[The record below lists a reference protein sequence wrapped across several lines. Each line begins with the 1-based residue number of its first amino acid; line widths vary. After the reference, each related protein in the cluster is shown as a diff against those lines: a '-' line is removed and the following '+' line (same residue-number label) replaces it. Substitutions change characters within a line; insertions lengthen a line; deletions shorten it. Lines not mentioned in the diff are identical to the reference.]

1 VAVDAGGNAFTSED
15 GTSWSP
21 ADIDSNELTSVSCA
35 TASFCVAVDDDGQ
48 ASTWNG
54 SGWSSDSDID
64 NTESFDS
71 VSCTT
76 TPTPF
81 CTAVDNSGHA
91 LTYNGV
97 SWSAPYDFD
106 TNAGL
111 SVSCVTTT
119 SCMAVDDGGDALAW
133 DGAGNSGADW
143 SSTGID
149 TESLDSVSCPSAGF
163 CVVVDQ
169 DGNALVYNGPAP
181 AVTVSAVSPNTGP
194 TTGSTGVTITGSGF
208 TAGSTVDF
216 AGVAASGVH
225 FVNSSTL
232 TASSPPESAG
242 TVDVIVTTAAG
253 SSTANPADQFTYTVV
268 QSPSNTPCEPSCS
281 ATVSTPLD
289 QTQTTVTGSSSSPSA
304 NVNLV
309 VNTDTLTCGGTYDY
323 ATAVTTLSSTGFV
336 TGATVTAKVTVGQ
349 EPSKKGVKVCYGAS
363 SEATSGTFLRNCS
376 HHAPH
381 APCLDSLVDDHGTV
395 TATLLVPA
403 TDPRFWTGTGALG
416 LTSFAPTAG
425 GPGKKVTIKGKDLTQ
440 VTAVVIGGA
449 EARILS
455 RSASKVVVT
464 VPQGAVTG
472 SISVT
477 ADSGVVVSALPF
489 TVS

>member
-1 VAVDAGGNAFTSED
+1 
-15 GTSWSP
+15 
-21 ADIDSNELTSVSCA
+21 
-35 TASFCVAVDDDGQ
+35 
-48 ASTWNG
+48 
-54 SGWSSDSDID
+54 
-64 NTESFDS
+64 
-71 VSCTT
+71 
-76 TPTPF
+76 
-81 CTAVDNSGHA
+81 
-91 LTYNGV
+91 
-97 SWSAPYDFD
+97 
-106 TNAGL
+106 
-111 SVSCVTTT
+111 
-119 SCMAVDDGGDALAW
+119 
-133 DGAGNSGADW
+133 
-143 SSTGID
+143 
-149 TESLDSVSCPSAGF
+149 
-163 CVVVDQ
+163 
-169 DGNALVYNGPAP
+169 
-181 AVTVSAVSPNTGP
+181 VTVSAVSPDTGP

-208 TAGSTVDF
+208 SAGATVDF

-225 FVNSSTL
+225 FVNSTTI

-242 TVDVIVTTAAG
+242 TVDVIVTTTSG

-268 QSPSNTPCEPSCS
+268 QSPSNTGCDPSCT
-281 ATVSTPLD
+281 ATVSTPLN
-289 QTQTTVTGSSSSPSA
+289 QTQTVVAGSSSSPSS

-309 VNTDTLTCGGTYDY
+309 VNTDTLTCSGTYDY
-323 ATAVTTLSSTGFV
+323 ATPVTTLSSTGFG
-336 TGATVTAKVTVGQ
+336 TGATVTATVTVGQ

-381 APCLDSLVDDHGTV
+381 APCITSLVDTDDTV

-403 TDPRFWTGTGALG
+403 TDPRFWTGTGALD
-416 LTSFAPTAG
+416 LTSFAPTQG